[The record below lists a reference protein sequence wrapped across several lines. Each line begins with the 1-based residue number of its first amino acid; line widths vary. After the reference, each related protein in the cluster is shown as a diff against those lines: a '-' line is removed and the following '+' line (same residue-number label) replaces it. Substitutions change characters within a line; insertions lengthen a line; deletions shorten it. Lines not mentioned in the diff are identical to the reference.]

1 MPYVFICRKSPLAS
15 KESITFEDL
24 QKYPC
29 LVFEQGESDPY
40 FYAEELLPL
49 QKHNRI
55 VKTKD
60 KLTMLNLIAEL
71 NGYTLCS
78 GMIYDKINEKEFVSV
93 PFISDEQQSQNEIII
108 GYITKNNRIPTDTG
122 KMYIQKIKTYFDV
135 E

>member
-1 MPYVFICRKSPLAS
+1 
-15 KESITFEDL
+15 
-24 QKYPC
+24 
-29 LVFEQGESDPY
+29 
-40 FYAEELLPL
+40 
-49 QKHNRI
+49 
-55 VKTKD
+55 
-60 KLTMLNLIAEL
+60 MLNLIAEL